1 MQLKDL
7 IKGGINA
14 TFSNT
19 VKSIGNLN
27 STGLTGAIAAIYE
40 QATYDCTSCPILVIC
55 ADSFDAQSLRTNL
68 KALLPK
74 TDIEYFSDWETL
86 PYDTLSPHQDIVSS
100 RIKLLAVLPEM
111 SDGIVITTVQ
121 ALMPRIAPV
130 SFIKKQSFSIKVG
143 DKRDIT

>member
-40 QATYDCTSCPILVIC
+40 QATHDCTSCPILVIC

-68 KALLPK
+68 KADRKSTRLN
-74 TDIEYFSDWETL
+74 
-86 PYDTLSPHQDIVSS
+86 SS
-100 RIKLLAVLPEM
+100 HSAKSR
-111 SDGIVITTVQ
+111 
-121 ALMPRIAPV
+121 MPSSA
-130 SFIKKQSFSIKVG
+130 
-143 DKRDIT
+143 

>member
-40 QATYDCTSCPILVIC
+40 QTTHDCTSCPILVIC

-74 TDIEYFSDWETL
+74 TDIEYFQIGKPCHMIL
-86 PYDTLSPHQDIVSS
+86 YPLIRILSLQ
-100 RIKLLAVLPEM
+100 E
-111 SDGIVITTVQ
+111 
-121 ALMPRIAPV
+121 
-130 SFIKKQSFSIKVG
+130 
-143 DKRDIT
+143 

>member
-1 MQLKDL
+1 M
-7 IKGGINA
+7 
-14 TFSNT
+14 
-19 VKSIGNLN
+19 
-27 STGLTGAIAAIYE
+27 TGAIAAIYE

-130 SFIKKQSFSIKVG
+130 SFIKSKAFL
-143 DKRDIT
+143 

>member
-40 QATYDCTSCPILVIC
+40 QATHDCTSCPIDRKSV
-55 ADSFDAQSLRTNL
+55 
-68 KALLPK
+68 
-74 TDIEYFSDWETL
+74 
-86 PYDTLSPHQDIVSS
+86 V
-100 RIKLLAVLPEM
+100 
-111 SDGIVITTVQ
+111 
-121 ALMPRIAPV
+121 
-130 SFIKKQSFSIKVG
+130 
-143 DKRDIT
+143 